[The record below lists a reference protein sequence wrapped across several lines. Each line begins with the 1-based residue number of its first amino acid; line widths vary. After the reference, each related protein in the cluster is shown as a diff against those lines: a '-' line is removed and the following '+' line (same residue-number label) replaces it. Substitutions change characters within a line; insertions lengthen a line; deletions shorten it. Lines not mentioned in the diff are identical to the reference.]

1 MGNAPSH
8 PVRLLGISGSIRRGS
23 YCTAVLRS
31 LQENMRPSTHM
42 TIFAL
47 DRIPPYNEDEDGD
60 SPPSPVAELRAAI
73 VAAEALVVISPE
85 YNHGMSGLLKNAIDW
100 VSRPGYASI
109 LKDKPVSIMTAGP
122 SMLGGVRAQAQ
133 LRETFA
139 ATVSRV
145 MANRQV
151 VIGEAARKVVDG
163 RLIDRPTLDFALSA
177 VDLLLEEA
185 VALRAK
191 RTAHQSV

>member
-1 MGNAPSH
+1 MNAAH
-8 PVRLLGISGSIRRGS
+8 LQPVRLLGISGSIRRNS
-23 YCTAVLRS
+23 SCAAVLRT
-31 LQENMRPSTHM
+31 LQEAARPSVEM
-42 TIFAL
+42 TIFGL
-47 DRIPPYNEDEDGD
+47 ERIPPYNEDDDGER
-60 SPPSPVAELRAAI
+60 PPSEVAALRTAI
-73 VAAEALVVISPE
+73 VAADALVVISPE

-109 LKDKPVSIMTAGP
+109 LKDKPVSIMTAAP

-151 VIGEAARKVVDG
+151 VIGDVARKIVDG
-163 RLIDRPTLDFALSA
+163 RLVDRPTLEFALA
-177 VDLLLEEA
+177 AIDLLLDE
-185 VALRAK
+185 VRLLRAG
-191 RTAHQSV
+191 RTVG

>member
-1 MGNAPSH
+1 VNAAH
-8 PVRLLGISGSIRRGS
+8 LQPVRLLGISGSIRRNS
-23 YCTAVLRS
+23 SCAAVLRT
-31 LQENMRPSTHM
+31 LQEAARPSVEM
-42 TIFAL
+42 TIFGL
-47 DRIPPYNEDEDGD
+47 ERIPPYNEDDDGER
-60 SPPSPVAELRAAI
+60 PPSEVAALRTAI
-73 VAAEALVVISPE
+73 VAADALVVISPE

-109 LKDKPVSIMTAGP
+109 LKDKPVSIMTAAP

-151 VIGEAARKVVDG
+151 VIGDVARKIVDG
-163 RLIDRPTLDFALSA
+163 RLVDRPTLEFALA
-177 VDLLLEEA
+177 AIDLLLDE
-185 VALRAK
+185 VRLLRAG
-191 RTAHQSV
+191 RTVG